1 MSFWLPGHLT
11 WTMVRG
17 VRGFF
22 TSMIENPS

>member
-11 WTMVRG
+11 WTIVF
-17 VRGFF
+17 GFLGLR